1 MYAIE
6 TEDLTKKYLPPS
18 GLKALMMKS
27 PLKREITAVDNINL
41 QVKKGEIFGLIG
53 PNGAGKTT
61 LIKMLTTL
69 LWPTSGTILVNGHD
83 PQVDEDEV
91 KNSVGLVAGE
101 DRSFYWRLT
110 GRQNLEFF
118 SALYG
123 LTPGKTREKIN
134 SLLTEVHLL
143 DAADN
148 MFYSYSSGMKQK
160 LSLARGLLCDPAVL
174 FLDEPTKSVDA
185 LTARDLRRFI
195 KEGLRGK
202 KSQTVFLTT
211 HHLEEAELLCDRLAI
226 IDKGKIVFCGTI
238 ADLRNVSTSKTKF
251 EMTVDSLSKQKLEE
265 ICRHPSITALSIEN
279 SVSSESELIV
289 GFSILNGH
297 NPLPRVIEDV
307 FSGGGSLL
315 TCKQL
320 DARLEEMFTALIEEQ

>member
-1 MYAIE
+1 
-6 TEDLTKKYLPPS
+6 
-18 GLKALMMKS
+18 
-27 PLKREITAVDNINL
+27 
-41 QVKKGEIFGLIG
+41 
-53 PNGAGKTT
+53 
-61 LIKMLTTL
+61 MLTTL